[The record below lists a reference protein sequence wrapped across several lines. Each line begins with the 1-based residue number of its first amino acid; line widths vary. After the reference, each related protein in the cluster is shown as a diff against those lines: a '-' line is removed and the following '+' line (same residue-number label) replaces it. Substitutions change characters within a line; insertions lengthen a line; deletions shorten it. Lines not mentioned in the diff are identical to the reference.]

1 MNIARCRVESKTVC
15 NPQPGVAGL
24 YQLIAPSSENHGQH
38 DCLMWVAMPRG
49 VVAYVHKDWAGTAE
63 AACQSM
69 LEHLGEGADSILNKA
84 SDAEVWEPMV
94 CAALDPDALEGEII
108 RRYWDGNYDE
118 SNDGW
123 LGRSSAEIAQA
134 KQNLTRFIGLLDAE
148 AFGILKK
155 LRTHDRGMFPN
166 VAAYNLIVCEDPRR
180 SHYRQQAFAIYPW
193 LARYLCH
200 ELPTEW
206 ANCRRY
212 DDKMSFCGE
221 QSKVFACIDQGLK
234 LLRFLSAYFDLPVSA
249 LKRTKG
255 LHLTAL
261 FKADRDDFQP
271 MLKALSMQPG
281 WKYLT
286 REGDVAL
293 LAAHYWRISLG
304 LGRINERVIGEMWEV
319 PASTLKKLTGYQKLP
334 MSELEK
340 EQEDFGFP
348 AVSGVRD
355 FLDALA
361 DGVAHHRRISSI
373 KARRTVRRWAFKT
386 GPKTLTKISDHW
398 HEKMRRTK
406 GIAGDPSGKGIYWTP
421 LLDSPIRLEKR
432 MIVELND
439 EVSLWQE
446 GNAMGHCVGGYAQK
460 CLLYGVRIF
469 SIRDLDGNHV
479 STLAMKPD
487 SDDDALFDLLILPLD
502 PDVEAEVQD
511 GSRRQVMIDRYYY
524 EMPSLVMNKTFSYVF
539 MEHSGPRNQDPSMD
553 CIEATNTLLDLV
565 NGDDCEPRRQAI
577 YEECLKTNA
586 TPLGGES
593 DMTAGALAL
602 GSLERFVGNPFRLT
616 NRIG

>member
-1 MNIARCRVESKTVC
+1 MNTVKHRLESKTVS
-15 NPQPGVAGL
+15 NPLPGVAGL

-49 VVAYVHKDWAGTAE
+49 VAAYVHKDWAGTAE

-69 LEHLGEGADSILNKA
+69 LDHLGKGVDWVLNEA
-84 SDAEVWEPMV
+84 HDAVAWEPMV

-118 SNDGW
+118 SNDRW
-123 LGRSSAEIAQA
+123 LGRSSAEITQA
-134 KQNLTRFIGLLDAE
+134 KQDLTRFIGLFDAE

-155 LRTHDRGMFPN
+155 MRTHDRGMFPN
-166 VAAYNLIVCEDPRR
+166 VAAYNLIICDDPRR
-180 SHYRQQAFAIYPW
+180 SHYRRQAFAIFPW

-234 LLRFLSAYFDLPVSA
+234 LIHFLSGHFDVPAAA
-249 LKRTKG
+249 LRRTKG

-261 FKADRDDFQP
+261 FKTDRDEFQP
-271 MLKALSMQPG
+271 MLKALSRQPG

-293 LAAHYWRISLG
+293 LAVHYWRISLG

-334 MSELEK
+334 MSMLEK
-340 EQEDFGFP
+340 EKEDFGFP
-348 AVSGVRD
+348 AVSGVSD

-373 KARRTVRRWAFKT
+373 KARRAVKVWAFKT
-386 GPKTLTKISDHW
+386 GPKTLIRISDHW
-398 HEKMRRTK
+398 HEKMRRPK

-421 LLDSPIRLEKR
+421 LLDSPIRFEKR

-446 GNAMGHCVGGYAQK
+446 GNAMGHCVGGYAQQ

-502 PDVEAEVQD
+502 PDAEADAQD
-511 GSRRQVMIDRYYY
+511 GSGRQVMIDRYYY
-524 EMPSLVMNKTFSYVF
+524 EMPSSAMNKTFSYVF

-553 CIEATNTLLDLV
+553 CIEATNLLWDLV
-565 NGDDCEPRRQAI
+565 NGDDYESARQAI
-577 YEECLKTNA
+577 YEECLKANA
-586 TPLGGES
+586 TPLDGET
-593 DMTAGALAL
+593 DMTAGTLAL
-602 GSLERFVGNPFRLT
+602 RSFECFEENSLGIPKKY
-616 NRIG
+616 

>member
-1 MNIARCRVESKTVC
+1 MNTVKHRLESKTVL
-15 NPQPGVAGL
+15 NPLPGVAGL

-38 DCLMWVAMPRG
+38 DCLMWVAMPSG
-49 VVAYVHKDWAGTAE
+49 AVAYVRKDWAGTPE
-63 AACQSM
+63 EACQSM
-69 LEHLGEGADSILNKA
+69 LDHLGKGVDSILNEA
-84 SDAEVWEPMV
+84 HDAVAWEPMV
-94 CAALDPDALEGEII
+94 CAALDPSALEGEII

-123 LGRSSAEIAQA
+123 LGRSSAEITQA
-134 KQNLTRFIGLLDAE
+134 KQDLTRFIGLLDAE

-166 VAAYNLIVCEDPRR
+166 VAAYNLIDCDDSRC
-180 SHYRQQAFAIYPW
+180 SHYRRQAFAIFPW

-200 ELPTEW
+200 ELPEEW
-206 ANCRRY
+206 ANCRRD

-221 QSKVFACIDQGLK
+221 RSKVLACIDQGLK
-234 LLRFLSAYFDLPVSA
+234 LIHFLSGHFDVPAAA
-249 LKRTKG
+249 LRRTKG

-261 FKADRDDFQP
+261 FKAVRDEFQP

-281 WKYLT
+281 WKYLAQ
-286 REGDVAL
+286 EGDVAL

-304 LGRINERVIGEMWEV
+304 LGRINERVIGGLWEM
-319 PASTLKKLTGYQKLP
+319 PATALKRLTGYQKLP
-334 MSELEK
+334 MSVLEK
-340 EQEDFGFP
+340 EQEDLRFP
-348 AVSGVRD
+348 AVSGVSD

-398 HEKMRRTK
+398 HEKMRNTK
-406 GIAGDPSGKGIYWTP
+406 GIAGDPSGKGISWTP
-421 LLDSPIRLEKR
+421 LLDSSIRLGKR

-446 GNAMGHCVGGYAQK
+446 GNAMGHCVGSYAQK
-460 CLLYGVRIF
+460 CLLYGLRIF

-487 SDDDALFDLLILPLD
+487 TDDDAIFDLLILPLD
-502 PDVEAEVQD
+502 PDAEADAQD

-524 EMPSLVMNKTFSYVF
+524 EMPSLVMNKTFSYIF
-539 MEHSGPRNQDPSMD
+539 MEHSGPRNEDPSMD
-553 CIEATNTLLDLV
+553 CIEATNLLRDLI
-565 NGDDCEPRRQAI
+565 NSDNCEPRRQAI

-593 DMTAGALAL
+593 DMTAGTLAL
-602 GSLERFVGNPFRLT
+602 GSLERFVGNAFRLP
-616 NRIG
+616 NRID